1 MTITGK
7 ARLAGVLGWPVAHSR
22 SPLLHN
28 FWLAQYGIDGA
39 YVPLPVKPEHFAEA
53 VRGLARAGFAGAN
66 VTMPHKEAA
75 FALCDRVDASAEKAG
90 AANTLVFSPEGAI
103 SGSNTDSFGFIENLR
118 AGVPGFD
125 AKTGAATVLGAG
137 GSARA
142 VVQALIEA
150 GAPEICIVARTPARA
165 EQLASALGGPIRV
178 RPWPEAAAALAGA
191 ALLVNTTTLGMKG
204 QPALELDLAAL
215 PTTAIVNDIIY
226 TPLETGLL
234 AAARRRGNRAVDGL
248 GMLLHQAR
256 AGFKAW
262 FGRDPEVTDALRR
275 HVAADLLAE
284 AEAVR
289 AATRA
294 GA

>member
-66 VTMPHKEAA
+66 VTVPHKEAA
-75 FALCDRVDASAEKAG
+75 FALCDRVDASGKKAG
-90 AANTLVFSPEGAI
+90 AANTLVFAPDGTIA
-103 SGSNTDSFGFIENLR
+103 GSNTDGFGFIENLR
-118 AGVPGFD
+118 ASVTGFD
-125 AKTGAATVLGAG
+125 ATRGPAVILGAG

-142 VVQALIEA
+142 VVQALTEA
-150 GAPEICIVARTPARA
+150 GAPEIRLVARTPSRA
-165 EQLASALGGPIRV
+165 EQLATALGGPIHV
-178 RPWPEAAAALAGA
+178 RPWAEAESALADA

-204 QPALELDLAAL
+204 QPELGLDLARL
-215 PTTAIVNDIIY
+215 PTAAIVNDIIY
-226 TPLETGLL
+226 TPLVTGLI
-234 AAARRRGNRAVDGL
+234 ASARKRGNPAVDGL

-262 FGRDPEVTDALRR
+262 FGRDPEVTEALRR
-275 HVAADLLAE
+275 HVAADLFAE
-284 AEAVR
+284 AEAGI
-289 AATRA
+289 